1 GHSGDGQGG
10 RRARSEPAEGV
21 RAGRHHSQGRPGGQ
35 VAQRRPGG
43 PHRHRRRQ
51 LLRLRLHGPRRGLA
65 VHVRQAGPVRLPLHP
80 APLDE
85 GGGEGHAVGPEA
97 RGRDRPPVPLAIHNE
112 SDLEAE
118 PGTGEAVG
126 RKAPWPIVAALV
138 VAGVVVTPA
147 APAAP
152 ATGGTA
158 VQMVDNEPDLTNW
171 HFDPAALTVP
181 AGSTVVWHN
190 RGHEEH
196 SVTAD
201 DRSFDSGLT
210 KPGTDFQR
218 TFPKV
223 GVYAY
228 HCQPHPWMTGKIQVV
243 AADVAA
249 ASTTTATTALTT
261 TTTVAA
267 PAAPQAPGGSAA

>member
-1 GHSGDGQGG
+1 M
-10 RRARSEPAEGV
+10 
-21 RAGRHHSQGRPGGQ
+21 
-35 VAQRRPGG
+35 
-43 PHRHRRRQ
+43 
-51 LLRLRLHGPRRGLA
+51 
-65 VHVRQAGPVRLPLHP
+65 
-80 APLDE
+80 
-85 GGGEGHAVGPEA
+85 
-97 RGRDRPPVPLAIHNE
+97 
-112 SDLEAE
+112 
-118 PGTGEAVG
+118 G
-126 RKAPWPIVAALV
+126 RKAPWPIVAALAV

-218 TFPKV
+218 AFPKV

-261 TTTVAA
+261 TSTVAA
-267 PAAPQAPGGSAA
+267 PAATQGPGGSAAPAPATSPAGPGASGPGATTAPAPATSRATEAAPAGSRHRSGGHLAGTIALVLGPTLAGLALGARLRRSRL